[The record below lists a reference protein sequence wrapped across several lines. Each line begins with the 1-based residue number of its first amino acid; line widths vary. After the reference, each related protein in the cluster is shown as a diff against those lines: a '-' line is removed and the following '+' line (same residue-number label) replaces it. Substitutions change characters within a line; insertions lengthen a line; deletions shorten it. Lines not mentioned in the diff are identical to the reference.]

1 MDGVSNKI
9 VYGMLVIFARR
20 RIEMRSGESAYM
32 QHSGWYDHLKTMTI
46 IMTDR
51 IYKSMV
57 HVIGVRKRRIQMKFV
72 DRKKKRRYRKLR
84 EMKSKMHVGYM

>member
-1 MDGVSNKI
+1 M
-9 VYGMLVIFARR
+9 
-20 RIEMRSGESAYM
+20 
-32 QHSGWYDHLKTMTI
+32 KTMTI